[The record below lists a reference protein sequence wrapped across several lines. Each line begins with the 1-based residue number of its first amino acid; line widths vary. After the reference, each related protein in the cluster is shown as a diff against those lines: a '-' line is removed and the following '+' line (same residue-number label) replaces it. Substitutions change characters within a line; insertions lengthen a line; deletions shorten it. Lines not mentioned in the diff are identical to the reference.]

1 MMQGVDSIF
10 DVDTVK
16 AIRDHICRIAGC
28 TYGEDYKKDVSVRVI
43 TDHIRA
49 VTFLASDGVLP
60 SNEGAGYVMRR
71 LVRRAVRHGKLLGI
85 NGLFLKDIVKTVVDC
100 NKCEY
105 NELEE
110 KYDYIVKVL
119 TNEEMNFNR
128 TIDRGMKLLEDYIA
142 DLTEKGENVLSGED
156 CFKLSDTHGFPID
169 LTREILEEKGMTV
182 DEEGYY
188 KCMEVQR
195 TTAREARGGSKYM
208 GADETVF
215 HRIDKEFTSEF
226 LGYDTTEADSTV
238 DFVANDEELIMRA
251 EAGQTAYIVSKA
263 TPFYAESGGQVGDT
277 GTIVTLTG
285 KAEVTDTQKV
295 VGGKIAHT
303 VKITE
308 GYIEADRP
316 RISR

>member
-1 MMQGVDSIF
+1 
-10 DVDTVK
+10 
-16 AIRDHICRIAGC
+16 
-28 TYGEDYKKDVSVRVI
+28 
-43 TDHIRA
+43 
-49 VTFLASDGVLP
+49 
-60 SNEGAGYVMRR
+60 
-71 LVRRAVRHGKLLGI
+71 
-85 NGLFLKDIVKTVVDC
+85 
-100 NKCEY
+100 
-105 NELEE
+105 
-110 KYDYIVKVL
+110 
-119 TNEEMNFNR
+119 
-128 TIDRGMKLLEDYIA
+128 
-142 DLTEKGENVLSGED
+142 
-156 CFKLSDTHGFPID
+156 
-169 LTREILEEKGMTV
+169 
-182 DEEGYY
+182 
-188 KCMEVQR
+188 
-195 TTAREARGGSKYM
+195 M

-308 GYIEADRP
+308 GYIEAGQTAHFSVDAER
-316 RISR
+316 RMAIARNHTAAHLLQAALRQYWASTFTRKVSS